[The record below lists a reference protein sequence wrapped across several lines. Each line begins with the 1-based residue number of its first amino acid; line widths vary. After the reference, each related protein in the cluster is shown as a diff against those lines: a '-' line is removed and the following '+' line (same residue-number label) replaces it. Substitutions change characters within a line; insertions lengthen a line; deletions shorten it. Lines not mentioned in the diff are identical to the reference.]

1 MEDGTAL
8 RADGGLRQLQSRLV
22 GVVDVLPDQPV
33 APRLVRYLPLML
45 YLDLHADQFPE
56 EENGRCVAA
65 RG

>member
-1 MEDGTAL
+1 
-8 RADGGLRQLQSRLV
+8 
-22 GVVDVLPDQPV
+22 VDVLPDQPV